1 LATFVLVHGGG
12 HGGWC
17 WRDLAPLLRDAG
29 HDVVTPTLTGLG
41 ERSHLLSAS
50 VDLDTH
56 VTDVVHV
63 LEYEDLRDVVLV
75 GHSYGGAVVLGVADR
90 VPDRVGRIVF
100 LDATAPADGQSTIEL
115 LGGPTFE
122 QAGGRVVDGVELL
135 LFPDRSKT
143 RLFGVTDPDVV
154 AWMRERLTP
163 HPWRSFAQPLEL
175 TDPARLAAIPTYEVM
190 CSGAP
195 EPGRCWVIDAGHD
208 LMLTAPAETAAALLA
223 ILRT

>member
-1 LATFVLVHGGG
+1 VATFVLVHGGG

-29 HDVVTPTLTGLG
+29 HDVFTPTLTGLG
-41 ERSHLLSAS
+41 ERSHLLSAG

-56 VTDVVHV
+56 VTDVAHV

-75 GHSYGGAVVLGVADR
+75 GHSYGGTVVLGVADR
-90 VPDRVGRIVF
+90 APDRVGRLVF
-100 LDATAPADGQSTIEL
+100 LDAAAPADGQSAIDL
-115 LGGPTFE
+115 VDSPTLE
-122 QAGGRVVDGVELL
+122 QAGGRVVDGVELF
-135 LFPDRSKT
+135 LFPDRSKDP
-143 RLFGVTDPDVV
+143 LFGVTDPGTL
-154 AWMRERLTP
+154 AWMRDRLTP

-175 TDPARLAAIPTYEVM
+175 TDPARLAAIPTYHVTRK
-190 CSGAP
+190 GAP
-195 EPGRCWVIDAGHD
+195 EPGRRWVIDAGHD

>member
-41 ERSHLLSAS
+41 ERSHLLSGS

-63 LEYEDLRDVVLV
+63 LEYENLRDVILV
-75 GHSYGGAVVLGVADR
+75 GHSYGGTVVVGVADHL
-90 VPDRVGRIVF
+90 PDRVGRLVF
-100 LDATAPADGQSTIEL
+100 LDAVAPGDGQSTIDL

-122 QAGGRVVDGVELL
+122 QAGGRVVDGVELF
-135 LFPDRSKT
+135 LFPDRST
-143 RLFGVTDPDVV
+143 AGLFGVTDPDVV

-163 HPWRSFAQPLEL
+163 HPWRSFAQPLEV
-175 TDPARLAAIPTYEVM
+175 TDPTRLAAIPKYHVM

-195 EPGRCWVIDAGHD
+195 EPGRRWVIDAGHD

>member
-50 VDLDTH
+50 VDLDSH

-75 GHSYGGAVVLGVADR
+75 GHSYGGTVVLGVADR
-90 VPDRVGRIVF
+90 IPDRVGRLVF
-100 LDATAPADGQSTIEL
+100 LEAVAPADGQSTIEL

-122 QAGGRVVDGVELL
+122 QAGGRVVDGVELF
-135 LFPDRSKT
+135 LFPDRSNV

-154 AWMRERLTP
+154 AWMRARMTP

-175 TDPARLAAIPTYEVM
+175 TDPTRLAAIPKYHVM

-195 EPGRCWVIDAGHD
+195 EAGRRWVIDAGHD

>member
-63 LEYEDLRDVVLV
+63 LEFEDLRDVVLV
-75 GHSYGGAVVLGVADR
+75 GHSYGGIVVLGAADR
-90 VPDRVGRIVF
+90 IPGRVGRLVF
-100 LDATAPADGQSTIEL
+100 LDAVAPADGQSAIEL

-122 QAGGRVVDGVELL
+122 QAGGRVVDGVELF
-135 LFPDRSKT
+135 LFPDQSNA
-143 RLFGVTDPDVV
+143 RLFGVADPDVV
-154 AWMRERLTP
+154 AWMRARLTP

-175 TDPARLAAIPTYEVM
+175 TDPARVATIPTYHVM

-195 EPGRCWVIDAGHD
+195 EPGRRWVIDAGHD